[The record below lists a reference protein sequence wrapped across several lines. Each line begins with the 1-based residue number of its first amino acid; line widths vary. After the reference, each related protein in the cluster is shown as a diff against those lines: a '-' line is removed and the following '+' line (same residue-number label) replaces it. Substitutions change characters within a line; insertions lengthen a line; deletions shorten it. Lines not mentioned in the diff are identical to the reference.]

1 GIEEPT
7 VRQSIEAGITLVTF
21 SGDKLLGGPQAGIIV
36 GKKEFVQRAR
46 RHPLFRAL
54 RIDKLTIAALEVT
67 LGSYQRGALDE
78 IPGIAMIRATP
89 GEIEK
94 RSRHF
99 MRELTRQVS
108 LDELD
113 IEIAEGESL
122 AGGGSTPAQ
131 ALPTKIIRVRRKGRS
146 AAQIEQRLRHSAA

>member
-1 GIEEPT
+1 KRNNVPLIEDLGSGCLMDLSEFGIEEPT
-7 VRQSIEAGITLVTF
+7 VRKSIETGITLVTF

-78 IPGIAMIRATP
+78 IPGIAMIRATAA
-89 GEIEK
+89 EIEK

-108 LDELD
+108 MDELD
-113 IEIAEGESL
+113 IEIAEGNSL
-122 AGGGSTPAQ
+122 AGGGSTP
-131 ALPTKIIRVRRKGRS
+131 
-146 AAQIEQRLRHSAA
+146 